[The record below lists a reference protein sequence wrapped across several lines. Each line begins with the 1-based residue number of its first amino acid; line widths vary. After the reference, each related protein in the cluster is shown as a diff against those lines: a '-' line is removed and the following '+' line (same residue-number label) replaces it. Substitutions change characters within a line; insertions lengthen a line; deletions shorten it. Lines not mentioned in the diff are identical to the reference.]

1 MVLNQKET
9 TVAYRCPECG
19 ASVMSLVGIFTLTA
33 DMIRLKCPCGQSELE
48 IVYTK
53 DKKVR
58 LNVPCFLCPSPH
70 SYLISSQLFF
80 ERELFALPCS
90 YSGMDVCFIGKK
102 DKVQKAMK
110 DAENELLEMLGDTSF
125 ETLSGQ
131 RHAGGEQSLTDP
143 QVLDIVMYVIRD
155 LADEGKIL
163 CSCPD
168 GGDYEAE
175 ILDDCIRIRC
185 RQCGDSV
192 DIPAGSLTAAND
204 FLGCEELDLRPKDG
218 E

>member
-19 ASVMSLVGIFTLTA
+19 ASVMSMVGVFTLTA

-48 IVYTK
+48 IVYTR

-58 LNVPCFLCPSPH
+58 LTVPCFLCPTPH
-70 SYLISSQLFF
+70 SYLISSQMFF
-80 ERELFALPCS
+80 DRELFALPCG
-90 YSGMDVCFIGKK
+90 YSGLDICFVGQK
-102 DKVQKAMK
+102 DQVQKAMK
-110 DAENELLEMLGDTSF
+110 AAEEELLELLGDTSF
-125 ETLSGQ
+125 EQLSSKRHSGGGQ
-131 RHAGGEQSLTDP
+131 ELTDP
-143 QVLDIVMYVIRD
+143 QVFDIVMYVIRD

-175 ILDDCIRIRC
+175 ILDDCIHVRC
-185 RQCGDSV
+185 KQCGDSL

-204 FLGCEELDLRPKDG
+204 FLGCEELDLRPKD
-218 E
+218 

>member
-1 MVLNQKET
+1 MILNQKET

-19 ASVMSLVGIFTLTA
+19 ASVMSMVGVFTLTA

-53 DKKVR
+53 DRKVR

-70 SYLISSQLFF
+70 SFLISSQMFF
-80 ERELFALPCS
+80 DRDLFALPCG
-90 YSGMDVCFIGKK
+90 YSGLDVCFVGNK

-110 DAENELLEMLGDTSF
+110 KAEEELVSLLGDTSF
-125 ETLSGQ
+125 EQLSSQ
-131 RHAGGEQSLTDP
+131 RHGNGERELTDP
-143 QVLDIVMYVIRD
+143 QVYDIVMYVIRD
-155 LADEGKIL
+155 LADEGRIL

-175 ILDDCIRIRC
+175 ILDDCIHVRC
-185 RQCGDSV
+185 KQCGDSI

-204 FLGCEELDLRPKDG
+204 FLGCEELDLRPKD
-218 E
+218 

>member
-53 DKKVR
+53 DRKIR

-70 SYLISSQLFF
+70 SYLISSQMFF
-80 ERELFALPCS
+80 DNELFALPCS
-90 YSGMDVCFIGKK
+90 YSGLDLCFIGNK

-110 DAENELLEMLGDTSF
+110 DAENELLELLGDTNF
-125 ETLSGQ
+125 EELAEHRHGHSAELS
-131 RHAGGEQSLTDP
+131 DP
-143 QVLDIVMYVIRD
+143 QIEDIVMYVISD
-155 LADEGKIL
+155 LAEEGKIL

-175 ILDDCIRIRC
+175 ILDDCIRVRC
-185 RQCGDSV
+185 RQCGDHA
-192 DIPAGSLTAAND
+192 DIPAGSLSAATD
-204 FLGCEELDLRPKDG
+204 FLGAEELDLRPKDDD
-218 E
+218 

>member
-19 ASVMSLVGIFTLTA
+19 ASVMSMVGVFTLTA

-48 IVYTK
+48 IVYTR

-58 LNVPCFLCPSPH
+58 LTVPCFLCPTPH
-70 SYLISSQLFF
+70 SYLISSQMFF
-80 ERELFALPCS
+80 DRELFALPCG
-90 YSGMDVCFIGKK
+90 YSGLDICFVGQK
-102 DKVQKAMK
+102 DKVQEAMK
-110 DAENELLEMLGDTSF
+110 AAEEELLELLGDTSF
-125 ETLSGQ
+125 EQLSSQ
-131 RHAGGEQSLTDP
+131 RHSGGGQELTDP
-143 QVLDIVMYVIRD
+143 QVFDIVMYVIRD

-175 ILDDCIRIRC
+175 ILDDCIHVRC
-185 RQCGDSV
+185 KQCGDSL

-204 FLGCEELDLRPKDG
+204 FLGCEELDLRPKD
-218 E
+218 

>member
-19 ASVMSLVGIFTLTA
+19 ATVMSLVGIFTLTA

-58 LNVPCFLCPSPH
+58 LNVPCFLCPTPH
-70 SYLISSQLFF
+70 SYLISSGMFF
-80 ERELFALPCS
+80 EKDLFALPCS
-90 YSGMDVCFIGKK
+90 YSGIDVCFIGKK
-102 DKVQKAMK
+102 NRVQEALKK
-110 DAENELLEMLGDTSF
+110 SEEELMEMLGDTSF
-125 ETLSGQ
+125 EELAEHRGESG
-131 RHAGGEQSLTDP
+131 ELTDP
-143 QVLDIVMYVIRD
+143 QVLDIVLYVVRD

-168 GGDYEAE
+168 GGDYTVD
-175 ILDDCIRIRC
+175 IGDDEVSVRC
-185 RQCGDSV
+185 RQCGDHLELP
-192 DIPAGSLTAAND
+192 IASLTAATD
-204 FLGCEELDLRPKDG
+204 FLGAESLDLRPKD
-218 E
+218 

>member
-1 MVLNQKET
+1 MILNQKET

-33 DMIRLKCPCGQSELE
+33 DMIRLKCPCGQSEME
-48 IVYTK
+48 IVHTK

-58 LNVPCFLCPSPH
+58 LNVPCFLCPTPH
-70 SYLISSQLFF
+70 SYLISSQMFF
-80 ERELFALPCS
+80 EKDLFALPCS
-90 YSGMDVCFIGKK
+90 YSGLDVCFVGQK
-102 DKVQKAMK
+102 DKVQQAMK
-110 DAENELLEMLGDTSF
+110 DAEKELLELLGDTTF
-125 ETLSGQ
+125 EELSGQ
-131 RHAGGEQSLTDP
+131 RHAGEPGLTDP
-143 QVLDIVMYVIRD
+143 QVMDIVMYVIRD

-175 ILDDCIRIRC
+175 ILDDCIRVRC
-185 RQCGDSV
+185 KQCGDSA

>member
-19 ASVMSLVGIFTLTA
+19 ASVMSLVGVFTLTA

-53 DKKVR
+53 DRKVR
-58 LNVPCFLCPSPH
+58 LNVPCFLCPTPH
-70 SYLISSQLFF
+70 SYLISSQMFF
-80 ERELFALPCS
+80 DKDLFALPCG
-90 YSGMDVCFIGKK
+90 YSGLDVCFVGQK
-102 DKVQKAMK
+102 DKVQAAMK
-110 DAENELLEMLGDTSF
+110 QAEEELLELLGDTPF
-125 ETLSGQ
+125 ERLSSQ
-131 RHAGGEQSLTDP
+131 RHGDGNAELTDP

-163 CSCPD
+163 CSCPE

-175 ILDDCIRIRC
+175 ILDDCIHVRC
-185 RQCGDSV
+185 KQCGDSI

-204 FLGCEELDLRPKDG
+204 FLGCEELDLRPKD
-218 E
+218 

>member
-19 ASVMSLVGIFTLTA
+19 ASVMSMVGIFTLTA

-48 IVYTK
+48 IVYTR

-70 SYLISSQLFF
+70 SYLISSQMFF
-80 ERELFALPCS
+80 DKELFALPCG
-90 YSGMDVCFIGKK
+90 YSGLDICFVGQK
-102 DKVQKAMK
+102 DKVQAAMK
-110 DAENELLEMLGDTSF
+110 AADEELAELLGDTSF
-125 ETLSGQ
+125 EQLSSQ
-131 RHAGGEQSLTDP
+131 RHSEGGQDLTDP

-175 ILDDCIRIRC
+175 ILDDCIHVRC
-185 RQCGDSV
+185 KQCGDHT
-192 DIPAGSLTAAND
+192 DIPLGGLTAAND
-204 FLGCEELDLRPKDG
+204 FLGCEELDLRPKD
-218 E
+218 

>member
-19 ASVMSLVGIFTLTA
+19 ATVMSLVGIFTLTA

-58 LNVPCFLCPSPH
+58 LNVPCFLCPTPH
-70 SYLISSQLFF
+70 SYLISSGMFF
-80 ERELFALPCS
+80 EKDLFALPCS
-90 YSGMDVCFIGKK
+90 YSGIDVCFIGKK
-102 DKVQKAMK
+102 NRVQEALKK
-110 DAENELLEMLGDTSF
+110 SEEELMEMLGDTSF
-125 ETLSGQ
+125 EELAEHRGESG
-131 RHAGGEQSLTDP
+131 ELTDP
-143 QVLDIVMYVIRD
+143 QVLDIVLYVVRD

-168 GGDYEAE
+168 GGDYTVD
-175 ILDDCIRIRC
+175 IGDDEVSVRC
-185 RQCGDSV
+185 RQCGDHLELP
-192 DIPAGSLTAAND
+192 IAYLTAATD
-204 FLGCEELDLRPKDG
+204 FLGAESLDLRPKD
-218 E
+218 

>member
-19 ASVMSLVGIFTLTA
+19 ATVMSLVGIFTLTA

-58 LNVPCFLCPSPH
+58 LNVPCFLCPTPH
-70 SYLISSQLFF
+70 SYLISSGMFF
-80 ERELFALPCS
+80 ERDLFALPCS
-90 YSGMDVCFIGKK
+90 YSGIDVCFIGKK
-102 DKVQKAMK
+102 ERVQEALKK
-110 DAENELLEMLGDTSF
+110 SEEELMELLGDTSF
-125 ETLSGQ
+125 EELAEHRGE
-131 RHAGGEQSLTDP
+131 GGELTDP
-143 QVLDIVMYVIRD
+143 QVMDIILYVVRD

-168 GGDYEAE
+168 GGDYTVDVGEDE
-175 ILDDCIRIRC
+175 ISVRC
-185 RQCGDSV
+185 KQCGDHLELPVTSL
-192 DIPAGSLTAAND
+192 PAATD
-204 FLGCEELDLRPKDG
+204 FLGAESLDLRPKD
-218 E
+218 